1 MLPDPALALQSG
13 LRNLS
18 NEFHQ
23 QHIILKCQFLDD
35 LVLHQYRHAGC
46 VRYLF
51 ISVSSR
57 DRIPVVNLTSLICCS
72 LTILEVSLPS
82 SRDFCD
88 FS

>member
-1 MLPDPALALQSG
+1 MLPEATLALQTG
-13 LRNLS
+13 PRHLS
-18 NEFHQ
+18 NEFQQ

-46 VRYLF
+46 ILYLF

-72 LTILEVSLPS
+72 LTVLELSFPS
-82 SRDFCD
+82 S
-88 FS
+88 